1 MARILID
8 GRFVGV
14 GDSISR
20 YVLELT
26 NGIVKLDHEN
36 QYTLLVRPV
45 GEKNIERY
53 PDIINAP
60 NLHIDV
66 LDIPHYSLIEQTRLL
81 SYLNKEKF
89 DLVHFTQFNH
99 PVFYRGNFV
108 TTIHDLTLIGH
119 LHYHN
124 FLKQLA
130 YNTVMRDAVK
140 RSSKIISISKFTEK
154 DVIEYFG
161 TPKDKFSII
170 YHGIDHARFNGQ
182 VKSQKACPELAEG
195 SKVKSFKEKYQIDG
209 EYIFYAGMWK
219 KHKNLMRLFKAY
231 EQFITGSAT
240 GHKLPT
246 TNLKLVL
253 AGKVDENEP
262 EIIAEIKRIN
272 QSLNSKFNIPDS
284 ILTIGHIYDE
294 LPVAYAGAKLYVIPS
309 LSEGF
314 GWPPLEA
321 MACGTPVIASKES
334 CIPEILGDAPLYF
347 DPYNVD
353 DIANAITKVASDEKL
368 QAELTKKG
376 LDQVKKYN
384 WDETA
389 KKTLKVYKEALNHT
403 NKN

>member
-20 YVLELT
+20 YVLELV
-26 NGIVKLDHEN
+26 NGVIKIDRDN
-36 QYTLLVRPV
+36 QYTLLIRPA
-45 GEKNIERY
+45 GQKNLERY

-60 NLHIDV
+60 NLKIDV
-66 LDIPHYSLIEQTRLL
+66 FDIPHYSLAEQTKLL
-81 SYLNKEKF
+81 QYLNKEKY

-99 PVFYRGNFV
+99 PVFYRGKFV
-108 TTIHDLTLIGH
+108 TTVHDLTLIGH

-124 FLKQLA
+124 FLKQFAFNL
-130 YNTVMRDAVK
+130 VMSDAVK
-140 RSSKIISISKFTEK
+140 RSSEVIAISQFTKK
-154 DVIEYFG
+154 DLIEYFG
-161 TPKDKFSII
+161 APKDKFVVI
-170 YHGIDHARFNGQ
+170 YHGIDHTRYNEQ
-182 VKSQKACPELAEG
+182 VKSEKFQPKAGHPLDE
-195 SKVKSFKEKYQIDG
+195 KVKSFKEKYQING

-231 EQFITGSAT
+231 EKFKKES
-240 GHKLPT
+240 KSP
-246 TNLKLVL
+246 LKLVL

-262 EIIAEIKRIN
+262 EVISEIKRIN
-272 QSLNSKFNIPDS
+272 SVFGGDEI
-284 ILTIGHIYDE
+284 ITIGFIYDE
-294 LPVAYAGAKLYVIPS
+294 LPVAYARAKLYVIPS

-321 MACGTPVIASKES
+321 MACGTPVISSKES
-334 CIPEILGDAPLYF
+334 CMPEILGDAPLYF

-353 DIANAITKVASDEKL
+353 GIAKAITRVASDEKL
-368 QAELTKKG
+368 RADLTKKG

-389 KKTLKVYKEALNHT
+389 KKTLEVYKEVLA
-403 NKN
+403 